1 MKVKVT
7 ERALLARINRA
18 LRKDNQQLYRC
29 RADSQAYD
37 ELGDFYAMDTALNVV
52 MAKHINLAMWAR
64 DLGVLPDWEELQ
76 Q

>member
-29 RADSQAYD
+29 REDSQAYE
-37 ELGDFYAMDTALNVV
+37 ELGDFYAVDTAQDVV
-52 MAKHINLAMWAR
+52 MARHVDLAMWAR
-64 DLGVLPDWEELQ
+64 DLGMLPDWEELQ
-76 Q
+76 R

>member
-29 RADSQAYD
+29 REGSQAHG
-37 ELGDFYAMDTALNVV
+37 ELGDFYAVDTALDVI
-52 MAKHINLAMWAR
+52 MAKHIDLAMWAR
-64 DLGVLPDWEELQ
+64 DMGVLPDWEELQ
-76 Q
+76 R